1 MQFDGNAT
9 DLYLQ
14 EDSKTMKVH
23 SIDVLYGD
31 PPIAFWT
38 NLHDN
43 TLVSMTVPTT
53 HDQDNSR
60 TRREAAKITVV
71 VSAENLW
78 FYIYDYFRRVNH
90 RIYYL
95 SDCITIWITGYFI
108 NSIRLLFW

>member
-1 MQFDGNAT
+1 
-9 DLYLQ
+9 
-14 EDSKTMKVH
+14 MKVH

-43 TLVSMTVPTT
+43 TLVSMAVPTN

-71 VSAENLW
+71 VGAESLW
-78 FYIYDYFRRVNH
+78 FYIYDYFCCINH
-90 RIYYL
+90 GIYYL
-95 SDCITIWITGYFI
+95 SSYFGSVTILIMEFFI
-108 NSIRLLFW
+108 DMISNNYSFGELQ